1 MNPPI
6 KTILTPEGK
15 RKLEAEMTELRS
27 RRPAILIEVN
37 KARAQGDLKENGA
50 YQANREILRE
60 TDRRITKLELML
72 RRSQVVEKLD
82 TDEVQLG
89 SKVTV
94 EYLGKKL
101 DYYLVGQT
109 EADPKNGRISLVSP
123 LGKAFLG
130 KREKDE
136 VRVLTPSGESVYKI
150 IKII

>member
-1 MNPPI
+1 MNPTT

-15 RKLEAEMTELRS
+15 RKLEVEMAELRA
-27 RRPAILIEVN
+27 RRPAILVEVN

-50 YQANREILRE
+50 YQANKENLRE

-72 RRSQVVEKLD
+72 RRSQVVEKVD

-101 DYYLVGQT
+101 DYYIVGET
-109 EADPKNGRISLVSP
+109 EADPREFKISLVSP

-130 KREKDE
+130 KHEEDE
-136 VRVLTPSGESVYKI
+136 VRVVTPIGESIYKI
-150 IKII
+150 IKIV